1 MLVRQTTVAI
11 AAAVLGVSDERL
23 RWALER
29 AECYPCG
36 WFVSAS
42 AVELCYP
49 TGAIVAAAEYLVKHG
64 EYRPTILQR
73 MVRFT

>member
-1 MLVRQTTVAI
+1 MLVRQTTVAT

-29 AECYPCG
+29 AGCFPCG
-36 WFVSAS
+36 WFVSAA

-49 TGAIVAAAEYLVKHG
+49 VGAIIAAAEYLVAHG
-64 EYRPTILQR
+64 EYRPVILQR